1 MNGFVD
7 DSLKGLWNEFAL
19 LGHESR
25 AYPSFV
31 PPPSNLCERKRTQQG
46 LERLLPCRGPR
57 FSYQLP
63 YRNLQPPVTPVLEY
77 LTPSSDLWR
86 VLCAQ
91 GAHTY
96 ARAHI
101 RIK

>member
-31 PPPSNLCERKRTQQG
+31 PPPSNLCEKKKKG
-46 LERLLPCRGPR
+46 LSRVWKDYYPAEDPG
-57 FSYQLP
+57 S
-63 YRNLQPPVTPVLEY
+63 VTNSHMEIDNHL
-77 LTPSSDLWR
+77 
-86 VLCAQ
+86 
-91 GAHTY
+91 
-96 ARAHI
+96 
-101 RIK
+101 